1 MKRNKKIVFIKIN
14 NQGMSLITVIITI
27 GFVAVLASILLMVS
41 LINFKMKKINAY
53 GTDTFYSAE
62 QVLDEINIGLQREV
76 SNALTAAYTEVMENY
91 ADYDTEKKNTIMQ
104 TKYYEYLWAVLE
116 QDSGHKKYDTN
127 QLYQYLK
134 KSTQW
139 RGTDEDGYGAILRVE
154 DTPVADDST
163 LPTIGSMV
171 TYDDNGIVLKN
182 LKVYYK
188 DKRGYVS
195 AIRTDIRLD
204 YPDFDFAASTALPD
218 ISDFSLIADAGVK
231 TTGTTKSNL
240 TINGDLYAD
249 SFNSGNLTGTVGR
262 TITLKDENR
271 FIVKHG
277 LNLKNASFTDDP
289 KSELWAE
296 TIQASGSEVLLTGE
310 SNLINDLDLKGKK
323 TSVTLKGN
331 YNGYGN
337 SLTDANKSSAF
348 LINGVDASIDMTKIK
363 SLVLAGHAYVGSKE
377 NNYGDTT
384 STEANKGNDVL
395 TGESIAVK
403 SNQLLYLIPAECIGV
418 AKTAGYQSVQQNPV
432 LADSSVSNDDYEK
445 VTDTANYT
453 EVDLSVNVAQLGS
466 SLSPY
471 MSIKGT
477 QPDPEKVFVRT
488 SDPNQ
493 VLVYY
498 YMKFKD
504 ENAANRYFNLY
515 YNAKKVTAD
524 QYLNAYVKSIRF
536 PETAKPMQLR
546 IAGNTITGENDSTST
561 TGISTYSTIPAY
573 IEDASVVLK
582 TNYEKKGK
590 TFTALCTKLIK
601 NYTQLTDLNEKPDET
616 KQIVYE
622 NLIDAASLTE
632 FASKGSG
639 GTVVLSGTDSTGK
652 TVKALVTTGDCNGIP
667 ANVHLVIAKGNV
679 TIGSDFE
686 GTVLCDGELTIKGDN
701 IKLSTAPETV
711 KTLLALSQTYDD
723 GTVHPVASVL
733 KGGTEFIYASLTPGE
748 EKEDGTKLS
757 DIVRY
762 ENWTKE

>member
-1 MKRNKKIVFIKIN
+1 MKRNKKTVFIKIN

-62 QVLDEINIGLQREV
+62 QVLDEINIGLQKEV
-76 SNALTAAYTEVMENY
+76 SNALTAAYTDVMENY
-91 ADYDTEKKNTIMQ
+91 ADYDTEEKNEVMQ
-104 TKYYEYLWAVLE
+104 TKYYEHLWAVLE
-116 QDSGHKKYDTN
+116 QDSAHKKYDTE
-127 QLYQYLK
+127 QLYKYLK

-154 DTPVADDST
+154 DEPVADDST
-163 LPTIGSMV
+163 LPTIGTMV
-171 TYDDNGIVLKN
+171 TYDDKGIILKN

-188 DKRGYVS
+188 DMRGYVS

-204 YPDFDFAASTALPD
+204 YPEFDFAASTALPD
-218 ISDFSLIADAGVK
+218 LSEYSLIADAGIK
-231 TTGTTKSNL
+231 TTGTSKSNL
-240 TINGDLYAD
+240 TIAGNVYAD

-262 TITLKDENR
+262 TITLKDENS

-277 LNLKNASFTDDP
+277 MNLKNASFTDDP

-296 TIQASGSEVLLTGE
+296 TIQASGSDVLLTGE
-310 SNLINDLDLKGKK
+310 SNLLNDLDLKGKK
-323 TSVTLKGN
+323 TSVTLKGI

-337 SLTDANKSSAF
+337 SLTDADKSSAF

-363 SLVLAGHAYVGSKE
+363 SLILAGHAYVGSKE

-384 STEANKGNDVL
+384 STQANKGDNVL

-432 LADSSVSNDDYEK
+432 LSDSTVAYDDYEK
-445 VTDTANYT
+445 VTDTTNYT
-453 EVDLSVNVAQLGS
+453 EVDLSVNVSQLGS
-466 SLSPY
+466 TLDPY
-471 MSIKGT
+471 ISVTGT
-477 QPDPEKVFVRT
+477 KPNPEKVFVRT
-488 SDPNQ
+488 SDSNQ

-504 ENAANRYFNLY
+504 ENAANLYFTNY

-524 QYLNAYVKSIRF
+524 QYINTYVKSIRF
-536 PETAKPMQLR
+536 PESTKLMQLR
-546 IAGNTITGENDSTST
+546 VAGNTITGENDSTST
-561 TGISTYSTIPAY
+561 TGISTYNAIPAY
-573 IEDASVVLK
+573 TEDASIAL
-582 TNYEKKGK
+582 NSNCEKNAK

-601 NYTQLTDLNEKPDET
+601 NYTQLTDLNKEPDET
-616 KQIVYE
+616 EQIVYD
-622 NLIDAASLTE
+622 NLIDSASLTE
-632 FASKGSG
+632 FVSKGAG
-639 GTVVLSGTDSTGK
+639 NRVILEGTDSEGK
-652 TVKALVTTGDCNGIP
+652 TIKALVTTGDCNGIP

-679 TIGSDFE
+679 TINSDFE
-686 GTVLCDGELTIKGDN
+686 GTILCDGEVNVKGDN
-701 IKLSTAPETV
+701 ITLNSAPDTV

-733 KGGTEFIYASLTPGE
+733 KGGTDFIYASLSSDE
-748 EKEDGTKLS
+748 EAKDGTKLS
-757 DIVRY
+757 DIVMY